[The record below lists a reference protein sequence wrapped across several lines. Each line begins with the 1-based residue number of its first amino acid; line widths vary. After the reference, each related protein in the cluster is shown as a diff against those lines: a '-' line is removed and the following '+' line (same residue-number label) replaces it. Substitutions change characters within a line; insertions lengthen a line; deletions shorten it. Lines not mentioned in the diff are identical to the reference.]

1 MNYQTQIIAHLSKDE
16 KMAQIIAK
24 SDFQIHFKPAES
36 SIFAALLESIV
47 SQQLSVKAADT
58 IHRRFLQLF
67 EGQPTPKA
75 ILETD
80 DSYLRGV
87 GLSGQKV
94 GYIKNVAS
102 FANENSMEIADMEQ
116 LTDEEVINLLTQIK
130 GVGRWTVEMIL
141 MFTLQRPDV
150 FPIDD
155 LGIYQSIIEV
165 YQLDIQDKK
174 ELKKQLTAVAEN
186 WRPYRTWACRY
197 LWAWRNSKNS
207 SQ

>member
-1 MNYQTQIIAHLSKDE
+1 MNNSQIIAHLSKDE
-16 KMAQIIAK
+16 KMAEIIAT
-24 SDFQIHFKPAES
+24 SDFQINLKPVGN
-36 SIFAALLESIV
+36 SIFTALLESIV

-58 IHRRFLQLF
+58 IHGRFLQLF
-67 EGQPTPKA
+67 DNQLPTPHA
-75 ILETD
+75 ILAID
-80 DSYLRGV
+80 DLNLRAV

-102 FANENSMEIADMEQ
+102 FAIENSIEFVEIEK
-116 LTDEEVINLLTQIK
+116 LSDEEIIHLLTQIK

-141 MFTLQRPDV
+141 MFTLQRSDV

-155 LGIYQSIIEV
+155 LGIYQSIIEA

-174 ELKKQLTAVAEN
+174 ELKKELTAIAEN

-197 LWAWRNSKNS
+197 LWKWRDRKKLA
-207 SQ
+207 